1 MKYINA
7 DTYLR
12 PPQNLRWSSLCHY
25 LMAKSSYGPTYTS
38 AMGKF
43 IVNIGNFIEGKS
55 LCKVSN
61 KDFRVISFEVLVMF
75 FTTDFERIFIS
86 PVLVTVI

>member
-1 MKYINA
+1 
-7 DTYLR
+7 
-12 PPQNLRWSSLCHY
+12 
-25 LMAKSSYGPTYTS
+25 MAKSSYGPTYTS

-43 IVNIGNFIEGKS
+43 IVNIGNFIDGS

>member
-1 MKYINA
+1 
-7 DTYLR
+7 
-12 PPQNLRWSSLCHY
+12 
-25 LMAKSSYGPTYTS
+25 MAKSSYGPTYTS
-38 AMGKF
+38 AMGIF

>member
-1 MKYINA
+1 
-7 DTYLR
+7 
-12 PPQNLRWSSLCHY
+12 
-25 LMAKSSYGPTYTS
+25 
-38 AMGKF
+38 MGKF